1 VARAG
6 DKMPS
11 EKLRVVARPA
21 THFKNSTQ
29 GIKMEPDD
37 IKKISEFMGD
47 EGLPSVD
54 FMIESYK
61 EMLRLLQRL
70 QGELKKLDNKGYLE

>member
-1 VARAG
+1 
-6 DKMPS
+6 
-11 EKLRVVARPA
+11 
-21 THFKNSTQ
+21 
-29 GIKMEPDD
+29 MEPDD